1 VKAEIVGVGTEL
13 LLGQIANT
21 NARTI
26 SEALAPAGVDVL
38 FHTVVGDNEARIADA
53 LAAALD
59 RVDVVITTGGLGPT
73 HDDLTREAIA
83 RVTGRPLERRP
94 EIERWLRRR
103 FERLG
108 RPMPEAN
115 LRQADVPAGG
125 TSIPNL
131 RGTAPGIVLEHEG
144 RLIYALP
151 GPPVEI
157 EPMIS
162 SAVVPQLRAR
172 TGATIVSR
180 TLRIADLP
188 ESEVAERIR
197 GVIERLDR
205 DRTATV
211 ALLASA
217 GDVTVRITAKDESTE
232 AATARIA
239 PVEQEVRA
247 IMGTAVYG
255 VDDETLEGALSALLQ
270 QRHVTL
276 AVAESLTGGLVC
288 SRIVRV
294 PGASSLLLAGFVAYS
309 TGSKER
315 DLGVPREVIERH
327 GTVSAETA
335 EAMADGARRRAGAD
349 LGLSTTGEAGPDPS
363 EAPVGTVFVG
373 LAWDGGSSVRP
384 LKLGGGRDLIRR
396 WATQSA
402 LNVLRTHL
410 LEPGG

>member
-53 LAAALD
+53 LAAALA

-94 EIERWLRRR
+94 EIEQWLRRR

-108 RPMPEAN
+108 RPMPVTN
-115 LRQADVPAGG
+115 LRQAEVPAGG
-125 TSIPNL
+125 SSIPNL

-144 RLIYALP
+144 KLIYALP

-162 SAVVPQLRAR
+162 SALVPQLRAR

-180 TLRIADLP
+180 SLRIADVP

-197 GVIERLDR
+197 DVIERLDR
-205 DRTATV
+205 ERSATI

-217 GDVTVRITAKDESTE
+217 GDVTVRITAKDESGE
-232 AATARIA
+232 AAMARIA
-239 PVEQEVRA
+239 PVEEEVRA

-270 QRHVTL
+270 ERHVTL

-288 SRIVRV
+288 SRIVGV
-294 PGASSLLLAGFVAYS
+294 PGASSLLLAGYVAYS
-309 TGSKER
+309 AEAKQR
-315 DLGVPREVIERH
+315 DLGVPVEDIGRH
-327 GTVSAETA
+327 GTVSAEIA
-335 EAMADGARRRAGAD
+335 AAMADGARRRAGAD

-373 LAWDGGSSVRP
+373 LAWEGGTAVRP
-384 LKLGGGRDLIRR
+384 LRLGGGRELIRR
-396 WATQSA
+396 WTAQSA

-410 LEPGG
+410 LEQGG

>member
-1 VKAEIVGVGTEL
+1 
-13 LLGQIANT
+13 
-21 NARTI
+21 
-26 SEALAPAGVDVL
+26 
-38 FHTVVGDNEARIADA
+38 
-53 LAAALD
+53 
-59 RVDVVITTGGLGPT
+59 GGLGPT

-94 EIERWLRRR
+94 EIEQWLRRR

-108 RPMPEAN
+108 RPMAEAN
-115 LRQADVPAGG
+115 LRQAEVPAGG

-144 RLIYALP
+144 TLIYALP
-151 GPPVEI
+151 GPPAEI

-162 SAVVPQLRAR
+162 SALVPQLRAR

-180 TLRIADLP
+180 TLRIADVP
-188 ESEVAERIR
+188 ESEVADRIR

-205 DRTATV
+205 ERSATIG
-211 ALLASA
+211 LLASA
-217 GDVTVRITAKDESTE
+217 GDVTVRITAKDEGTE
-232 AATARIA
+232 AASARIA
-239 PVEQEVRA
+239 PVEGEVRA

-270 QRHVTL
+270 ERHVTL
-276 AVAESLTGGLVC
+276 AVAESITGGLVC
-288 SRIVRV
+288 SRIVGV
-294 PGASSLLLAGFVAYS
+294 PGASSLLLAGYVTYS
-309 TGSKER
+309 AEAKQR
-315 DLGVPREVIERH
+315 DLGVPAEVIERH

-335 EAMADGARRRAGAD
+335 AAMADGARRRAGAG

-373 LAWDGGSSVRP
+373 LAWEGGTSVRH
-384 LKLGGGRDLIRR
+384 LRLGGGRELIRR
-396 WATQSA
+396 WTAQSA